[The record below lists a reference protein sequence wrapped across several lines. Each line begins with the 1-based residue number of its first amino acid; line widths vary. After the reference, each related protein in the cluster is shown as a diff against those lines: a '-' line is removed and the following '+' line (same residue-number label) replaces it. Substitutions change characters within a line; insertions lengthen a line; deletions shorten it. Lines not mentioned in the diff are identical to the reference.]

1 MEILATPYTFPTIY
15 RKNAKGSIYFWQTYV
30 EMKNNDTISHCWKT
44 GSKLLDGWN
53 KISLENNID
62 AKMHGYP
69 IRMTL
74 RCHDNQ
80 KQESPT
86 MKAFIL
92 QEMVK
97 QGIFMSAGPTFLS
110 YSHSL
115 EDVQFTLNAFE
126 NVCKFIK
133 TNITNDEYEK
143 KLEGNIPK
151 TIYKHTIL
159 PTKKQLS

>member
-1 MEILATPYTFPTIY
+1 
-15 RKNAKGSIYFWQTYV
+15 
-30 EMKNNDTISHCWKT
+30 MKNNNTISHCWKT
-44 GSKLLDGWN
+44 GTKLLDGWN
-53 KISLENNID
+53 KISSEYDID

-74 RCHDNQ
+74 SCHDSQ
-80 KQESPT
+80 KQDSHS
-86 MKAFIL
+86 MKSFIL

-115 EDVQFTLNAFE
+115 EDIQFTLNAFE

-133 TNITNDEYEK
+133 ENIIHDEYAK
-143 KLEGNIPK
+143 KLEGNMPK
-151 TIYKHTIL
+151 TIYKHTI
-159 PTKKQLS
+159 PSTKKHS